1 LRLDRNIQG
10 RDGFVGYDQLGAQ
23 GQGARHANALAL
35 AAAKGVGMHR
45 AIAGLA
51 AAGYNLIA
59 NYALLNAPWKHEA
72 AAIFDDTGGTPKALH
87 VRQRFEQH
95 VAFIDQVL
103 HDLRFDGLKKALKMI
118 FLDVDLMF
126 FRRIFAAGIIVSILR
141 QGLHRDV

>member
-1 LRLDRNIQG
+1 
-10 RDGFVGYDQLGAQ
+10 
-23 GQGARHANALAL
+23 
-35 AAAKGVGMHR
+35 MHR

-72 AAIFDDTGGTPKALH
+72 AAIFDDTGRTPKALH

-118 FLDVDLMF
+118 CLDVDLMF
-126 FRRIFAAGIIVSILR
+126 FAGYSPLATSFRYCVKACVAVSR
-141 QGLHRDV
+141 NRAYVMECRG